1 MDEKHVHN
9 YDSVD
14 NDGGNCDDG
23 DGGDGSDGDGGDGGN
38 YDDGDD
44 GYDGGDCDDNRGIV
58 INGNYGGLSV
68 PTSVFKLLGIDPTS
82 YYHFNSIEL
91 RTHPKFVDFIK
102 NNKNCKNYNELCDA
116 YVEYIPKEAFD
127 AGAVIINEYDGSE
140 SVSIDASKM
149 SIYRSCKIIC
159 EIKELIK
166 DLPEC
171 ETKKLLQQKI
181 EELCKKLK

>member
-1 MDEKHVHN
+1 MDEENVHN
-9 YDSVD
+9 YDSVG

-23 DGGDGSDGDGGDGGN
+23 DGGDG
-38 YDDGDD
+38 
-44 GYDGGDCDDNRGIV
+44 GDCDDDNCEIV

-68 PTSVFKLLGIDPTS
+68 PTPVFELLGIDPTS

-102 NNKNCKNYNELCDA
+102 NNKNCKNYAGLCDA

-127 AGAVIINEYDGSE
+127 AEAVIINEYDGSE

-149 SIYRSCKIIC
+149 RIYRSRKPIC
-159 EIKELIK
+159 EMEELIK
-166 DLPEC
+166 VLSEC

-181 EELCKKLK
+181 EELCKEL

>member
-9 YDSVD
+9 YDSVG

-23 DGGDGSDGDGGDGGN
+23 DCGNCDDGDGGDC
-38 YDDGDD
+38 GDC
-44 GYDGGDCDDNRGIV
+44 GDCDDNRGIV

-68 PTSVFKLLGIDPTS
+68 PTPVFRLLGIEPTS
-82 YYHFNSIEL
+82 YYDFNSIEL
-91 RTHPKFVDFIK
+91 RTHPKFVDFIE
-102 NNKNCKNYNELCDA
+102 NNKNCKNYDGLRDA

-127 AGAVIINEYDGSE
+127 AEAVIINEYDGSE
-140 SVSIDASKM
+140 SVSIDESKM
-149 SIYRSCKIIC
+149 SIYKSRKTMC

-171 ETKKLLQQKI
+171 ENKELLQQKI
-181 EELCKKLK
+181 EELCKKLKIN